1 LIDEAISED
10 KCRREPA
17 WTESVAVGSKDFVG
31 AIEKAT
37 VHRRRFETEDLG
49 SDAWALRESAEEYD
63 ALEAKKAA
71 RNSL

>member
-1 LIDEAISED
+1 VIDQTNSQD

-17 WTESVAVGSKDFVG
+17 WTESIAVGSKDVVG
-31 AIEKAT
+31 AIEEAT
-37 VHRRRFETEDLG
+37 VHRRFETEHLG
-49 SDAWALRESAEEYD
+49 SSAWALRESAPHNG